1 MAHRRQDSPKGICC
15 EPFQWFHMILENV
28 PGCIHGEGHS
38 YRTEAEA
45 SPGSHCWRWLLLSG
59 ANARPSRSPTQTWL
73 ELTGRSLPC
82 CGLVCPWRS
91 GHAAWR
97 LSTSL
102 GWITKD
108 ACTSSIL
115 APPTSIPTTV
125 ASWHC

>member
-1 MAHRRQDSPKGICC
+1 
-15 EPFQWFHMILENV
+15 MILENV

-45 SPGSHCWRWLLLSG
+45 SLGSHCWRWLLLSG

-73 ELTGRSLPC
+73 ELTGRSLLC

-97 LSTSL
+97 LSFTGVDNERCL
-102 GWITKD
+102 YLKHPCPTNQHPNNRRQLALLRRKK
-108 ACTSSIL
+108 SSIM
-115 APPTSIPTTV
+115 S
-125 ASWHC
+125 SK